1 MNVILKKVPKWGSN
15 FFFTFPT
22 SEGSDLLS
30 SHVMQTPTFISKLS
44 DGNVIFRLDVG
55 KIKLHLLLLLC
66 CFAICPTNVVVVLFL
81 FQFICLHAQMSFD
94 SWLWNCESNQSDCLL
109 EHRSCNRNVNIGW
122 FKIIVDKSGNY
133 VRKFIWQLCG

>member
-55 KIKLHLLLLLC
+55 KRVFSILDAFLISTSPRLKIPHL
-66 CFAICPTNVVVVLFL
+66 
-81 FQFICLHAQMSFD
+81 
-94 SWLWNCESNQSDCLL
+94 
-109 EHRSCNRNVNIGW
+109 
-122 FKIIVDKSGNY
+122 
-133 VRKFIWQLCG
+133 VRKKITFLNLLHK

>member
-55 KIKLHLLLLLC
+55 KNYLL
-66 CFAICPTNVVVVLFL
+66 
-81 FQFICLHAQMSFD
+81 
-94 SWLWNCESNQSDCLL
+94 WK
-109 EHRSCNRNVNIGW
+109 VNIK
-122 FKIIVDKSGNY
+122 FCYDKLY
-133 VRKFIWQLCG
+133 TVWKLLME

>member
-1 MNVILKKVPKWGSN
+1 MNVILKKVPKWGSI

-55 KIKLHLLLLLC
+55 KNIFQKGQFFLNFSHIKYRC
-66 CFAICPTNVVVVLFL
+66 RIF
-81 FQFICLHAQMSFD
+81 
-94 SWLWNCESNQSDCLL
+94 
-109 EHRSCNRNVNIGW
+109 
-122 FKIIVDKSGNY
+122 
-133 VRKFIWQLCG
+133 

>member
-1 MNVILKKVPKWGSN
+1 MYIPKWGSI

-55 KIKLHLLLLLC
+55 KNIFNDIIASSSKLYSYC
-66 CFAICPTNVVVVLFL
+66 GVT
-81 FQFICLHAQMSFD
+81 
-94 SWLWNCESNQSDCLL
+94 E
-109 EHRSCNRNVNIGW
+109 
-122 FKIIVDKSGNY
+122 NY
-133 VRKFIWQLCG
+133 ET

>member
-1 MNVILKKVPKWGSN
+1 MLIVNKEFYKCICMYDVILKKVPKWGSN

-55 KIKLHLLLLLC
+55 K
-66 CFAICPTNVVVVLFL
+66 TFL
-81 FQFICLHAQMSFD
+81 
-94 SWLWNCESNQSDCLL
+94 
-109 EHRSCNRNVNIGW
+109 
-122 FKIIVDKSGNY
+122 
-133 VRKFIWQLCG
+133 

>member
-1 MNVILKKVPKWGSN
+1 MGIN

-55 KIKLHLLLLLC
+55 KRLLLYNSSINSENVKK
-66 CFAICPTNVVVVLFL
+66 FPAAIFTSENFRGNFFKTSV
-81 FQFICLHAQMSFD
+81 
-94 SWLWNCESNQSDCLL
+94 
-109 EHRSCNRNVNIGW
+109 IGP
-122 FKIIVDKSGNY
+122 Y
-133 VRKFIWQLCG
+133 

>member
-1 MNVILKKVPKWGSN
+1 MGIN

-55 KIKLHLLLLLC
+55 K
-66 CFAICPTNVVVVLFL
+66 TNYNVV
-81 FQFICLHAQMSFD
+81 ITDM
-94 SWLWNCESNQSDCLL
+94 E
-109 EHRSCNRNVNIGW
+109 E
-122 FKIIVDKSGNY
+122 
-133 VRKFIWQLCG
+133 

>member
-1 MNVILKKVPKWGSN
+1 VLIVNKEFLQMYIYVYLNVILKKVCTYLNGDH

-55 KIKLHLLLLLC
+55 KNSLEQRILSHIKRNASTSKTPCSSFLLNSKVKT
-66 CFAICPTNVVVVLFL
+66 FWV
-81 FQFICLHAQMSFD
+81 
-94 SWLWNCESNQSDCLL
+94 
-109 EHRSCNRNVNIGW
+109 
-122 FKIIVDKSGNY
+122 
-133 VRKFIWQLCG
+133 

>member
-1 MNVILKKVPKWGSN
+1 VLIVNKEFLQMYIYVYLNVILKKVCTYLNGDQ

-55 KIKLHLLLLLC
+55 KNILNYLVDLECLLC
-66 CFAICPTNVVVVLFL
+66 LV
-81 FQFICLHAQMSFD
+81 
-94 SWLWNCESNQSDCLL
+94 
-109 EHRSCNRNVNIGW
+109 
-122 FKIIVDKSGNY
+122 VDK
-133 VRKFIWQLCG
+133 RHPQ

>member
-1 MNVILKKVPKWGSN
+1 MGIN

-55 KIKLHLLLLLC
+55 KNIFF
-66 CFAICPTNVVVVLFL
+66 FALSSKANDSQLF
-81 FQFICLHAQMSFD
+81 FIFNEYM
-94 SWLWNCESNQSDCLL
+94 
-109 EHRSCNRNVNIGW
+109 
-122 FKIIVDKSGNY
+122 
-133 VRKFIWQLCG
+133 

>member
-55 KIKLHLLLLLC
+55 KIK
-66 CFAICPTNVVVVLFL
+66 
-81 FQFICLHAQMSFD
+81 
-94 SWLWNCESNQSDCLL
+94 
-109 EHRSCNRNVNIGW
+109 
-122 FKIIVDKSGNY
+122 
-133 VRKFIWQLCG
+133 

>member
-1 MNVILKKVPKWGSN
+1 MGIN

-55 KIKLHLLLLLC
+55 KTHFVINGQKNVKRLLILS
-66 CFAICPTNVVVVLFL
+66 NV
-81 FQFICLHAQMSFD
+81 FD
-94 SWLWNCESNQSDCLL
+94 
-109 EHRSCNRNVNIGW
+109 
-122 FKIIVDKSGNY
+122 K
-133 VRKFIWQLCG
+133 

>member
-1 MNVILKKVPKWGSN
+1 MNVILKKVPKWGSH

-55 KIKLHLLLLLC
+55 KTINHYIHKSPQNIPQASADEVNN
-66 CFAICPTNVVVVLFL
+66 FF
-81 FQFICLHAQMSFD
+81 
-94 SWLWNCESNQSDCLL
+94 SNISQ
-109 EHRSCNRNVNIGW
+109 
-122 FKIIVDKSGNY
+122 
-133 VRKFIWQLCG
+133 

>member
-55 KIKLHLLLLLC
+55 KNIFQKGQFFLHFSHIKYRC
-66 CFAICPTNVVVVLFL
+66 RRIF
-81 FQFICLHAQMSFD
+81 
-94 SWLWNCESNQSDCLL
+94 
-109 EHRSCNRNVNIGW
+109 
-122 FKIIVDKSGNY
+122 
-133 VRKFIWQLCG
+133 

>member
-1 MNVILKKVPKWGSN
+1 MNVILKKVPKWGSH

-55 KIKLHLLLLLC
+55 KNFLLD
-66 CFAICPTNVVVVLFL
+66 T
-81 FQFICLHAQMSFD
+81 
-94 SWLWNCESNQSDCLL
+94 
-109 EHRSCNRNVNIGW
+109 
-122 FKIIVDKSGNY
+122 
-133 VRKFIWQLCG
+133 

>member
-1 MNVILKKVPKWGSN
+1 MGIN

-55 KIKLHLLLLLC
+55 KSHFHIIPGIESVENRTCSVGNSVVIFLH
-66 CFAICPTNVVVVLFL
+66 
-81 FQFICLHAQMSFD
+81 
-94 SWLWNCESNQSDCLL
+94 
-109 EHRSCNRNVNIGW
+109 
-122 FKIIVDKSGNY
+122 FKKNAFMIINKQIF
-133 VRKFIWQLCG
+133 R